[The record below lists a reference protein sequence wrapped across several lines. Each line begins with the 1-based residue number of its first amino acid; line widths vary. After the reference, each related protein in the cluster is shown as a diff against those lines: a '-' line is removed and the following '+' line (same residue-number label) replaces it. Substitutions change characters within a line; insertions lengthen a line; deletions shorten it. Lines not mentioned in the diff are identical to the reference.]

1 MRLDGVR
8 GAERRLLFRLAAS
21 LLGATLLV
29 GLSVG
34 TLWWRDRY
42 GALSAKHARAEEA
55 LRRRDRLAAM
65 GELAASVAH
74 EVRNPLNAIAMSVK
88 RVRREFLGAPAESDA
103 DRAELSELL
112 GVMEAETQR
121 INRTVQQFLDF
132 ARPPRLDPQPTDLAA
147 FASGLVESRRPL
159 AESRGVTLDADV
171 TGAGEAM
178 TDPDQLRQAADNVL
192 RNAIEATP
200 AGGRVSVRARSADR
214 EHAIEVIDDGEG
226 IASDKL
232 GRIFDLYYT
241 TKPEGTGVGL
251 AVTQQIVAA
260 HGGAVDVESRPGA
273 GTRVTLRWPRAL
285 PEARNG

>member
-1 MRLDGVR
+1 M
-8 GAERRLLFRLAAS
+8 
-21 LLGATLLV
+21 
-29 GLSVG
+29 
-34 TLWWRDRY
+34 
-42 GALSAKHARAEEA
+42 
-55 LRRRDRLAAM
+55 
-65 GELAASVAH
+65 
-74 EVRNPLNAIAMSVK
+74 
-88 RVRREFLGAPAESDA
+88 
-103 DRAELSELL
+103 
-112 GVMEAETQR
+112 
-121 INRTVQQFLDF
+121 
-132 ARPPRLDPQPTDLAA
+132 
-147 FASGLVESRRPL
+147 
-159 AESRGVTLDADV
+159 TLDADV